1 MNIPHSLPDAHD
13 VALGV
18 LLEVGLHHPG
28 RVLPVGHDAAGGEE
42 GGVRAWAVGL
52 PGDRDTEHLHL
63 GEPLSE
69 STTTRHPLPHRVAGS
84 TTMWVTASSSQGAPP
99 ITAPSLSP
107 SHPFLTVLPVRGLG
121 HRLGRVD
128 LSC

>member
-42 GGVRAWAVGL
+42 GGVRAWAQL
-52 PGDRDTEHLHL
+52 
-63 GEPLSE
+63 
-69 STTTRHPLPHRVAGS
+69 
-84 TTMWVTASSSQGAPP
+84 WAS
-99 ITAPSLSP
+99 
-107 SHPFLTVLPVRGLG
+107 LTLRGIRTG
-121 HRLGRVD
+121 GRVD
-128 LSC
+128 FEQRELGVYVKCPRSAHALRSALTVSCSL

>member
-52 PGDRDTEHLHL
+52 PDTLRHQDGRQSGLCFEQREL
-63 GEPLSE
+63 GVYVKCPRSAHALRS
-69 STTTRHPLPHRVAGS
+69 A
-84 TTMWVTASSSQGAPP
+84 
-99 ITAPSLSP
+99 
-107 SHPFLTVLPVRGLG
+107 LTV
-121 HRLGRVD
+121 
-128 LSC
+128 SCSP